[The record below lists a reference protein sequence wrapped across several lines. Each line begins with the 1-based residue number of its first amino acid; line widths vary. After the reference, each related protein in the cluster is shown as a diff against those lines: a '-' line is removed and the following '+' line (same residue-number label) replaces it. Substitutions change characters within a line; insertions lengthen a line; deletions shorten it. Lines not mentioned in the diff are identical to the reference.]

1 MKKLL
6 GTFALVFLLTVSQI
20 QPSNSAINGTPAA
33 EGLAVKVYSSLG
45 SCTGAVWQNTI
56 VVTAA
61 HCVLS
66 KAGVLATG
74 INVRTFGVGSTSYS
88 DVAGVKIP
96 KEFISDAINVYGQT
110 SYGDIAFLILK
121 NKLWNNPFFPTLR
134 IATATDWESY
144 RSTPTWLEI
153 ISYGSTSEAVED
165 SSPTTP
171 ISSMHYTNTV
181 LSSGS
186 KDWGV
191 VNSNK
196 SAICN
201 GDSGAPVI
209 YFRQAENAVVLVG
222 VVTNATG
229 MTGKCGVFQFGVST
243 TTFTKLSS
251 YQGLTASTLNTESKY
266 RSGAAILERAKIGLV
281 DYENNVSDLNNFV
294 NQLPDSTRKRLFDNS
309 KNVANLNKS
318 IRDYG
323 LAISSQEEVLNK
335 SMDFI
340 FINSGI
346 LEANT
351 PEVSSKIEQS
361 LTPYEE
367 KIQLLLTSISKSLPS
382 AVCTRNA
389 QVRNLLS
396 SKKCAKGFI
405 KTELF
410 KPF

>member
-6 GTFALVFLLTVSQI
+6 GAFALAFLLTVSQI
-20 QPSNSAINGTPAA
+20 QPSNSATNGAPAT
-33 EGLAVKVYSSLG
+33 EGLAVKVNSSLG
-45 SCTGAVWQNTI
+45 ECTGAVWQNTI

-61 HCVLS
+61 HCVVS

-74 INVRTFGVGSTSYS
+74 INVKTFGAESTSYS

-96 KEFISDAINVYGQT
+96 KEFISDAVNIYGQT

-121 NKLWNNPFFPTLR
+121 NKLWNAPFFPTLK
-134 IATATDWESY
+134 IASPTDWESY

-153 ISYGSTSEAVED
+153 ISYGSTSEAVGD

-171 ISSMHYTNTV
+171 TSSMHYTNTV

-209 YFRQAENAVVLVG
+209 YFRQAENTIVLVG

-229 MTGKCGVFQFGVST
+229 LTGKCGLFQFGVST
-243 TTFTKLSS
+243 TSFTKLSS
-251 YQGLTASTLNTESKY
+251 YSGLAASTLNTESRY
-266 RSGAAILERAKIGLV
+266 RSAALILESSKTSLANFEQNFL
-281 DYENNVSDLNNFV
+281 DLEEFV
-294 NQLPDSTRKRLFDNS
+294 NQLPIATKKRLFDKN
-309 KNVANLNKS
+309 KNVNKLS
-318 IRDYG
+318 KLISEFG
-323 LAISSQEEVLNK
+323 LEVSAQEEVLNK
-335 SMDFI
+335 SMDFV

-346 LEANT
+346 LEANS
-351 PEVSSKIEQS
+351 PEVGPQMRQALAKYQETIES
-361 LTPYEE
+361 
-367 KIQLLLTSISKSLPS
+367 QLLSISKSLPS
-382 AVCTRNA
+382 AICVRSS
-389 QVRNLLS
+389 QVSNLLPNR
-396 SKKCAKGFI
+396 KCAKGFV
-405 KTELF
+405 KTELI